1 MGNEDGLFA
10 AYSKESAK
18 HAQKWAKGTVED
30 WAEQSHKIAQKI
42 TYGKLPKEPAGTPEP
57 IDASYEKKAD
67 PVIQLQI
74 EKAGARLAR
83 VLNEALQ

>member
-1 MGNEDGLFA
+1 MGKEDDLFA
-10 AYSKESAK
+10 VYSKESAK
-18 HAQKWAKGTVED
+18 HAGKWAKGTVED

-42 TYGKLPKEPAGTPEP
+42 TYGKLPKVPSGAPEP
-57 IDASYEKKAD
+57 IDSAYEKKAD

>member
-1 MGNEDGLFA
+1 
-10 AYSKESAK
+10 
-18 HAQKWAKGTVED
+18 VEN
-30 WAEQSHKIAQKI
+30 WAEDNHKIAQKI

-57 IDASYEKKAD
+57 IDADYVKKAD
-67 PVIQLQI
+67 PVIRIQI